1 MNPSQSTP
9 LADRRAKTIFAVD
22 DSSEMQ
28 PILQAALK
36 GAGYAIVSNL
46 SAAECLA
53 SLKERRADGFLLD
66 IQMPG
71 MDGLELCR
79 AIRKMGGYKETP
91 IIFLTVNNTH
101 ADIKSCIE
109 AGGNDYI
116 VKPVNAKTL
125 VQRLRDSGVLAIAIA
140 PGQVRFVTHLD
151 ITSAMVEEAIAAI
164 AQL

>member
-1 MNPSQSTP
+1 MNSGPNNTQP
-9 LADRRAKTIFAVD
+9 ERRSKTIFAVD
-22 DSSEMQ
+22 DSTEMQ
-28 PILQAALK
+28 PILQSALT
-36 GAGYAIVSNL
+36 GAGYSMVSAL

-66 IQMPG
+66 IQMPS

-79 AIRKMGGYKETP
+79 EIRKLGGYKDTP

-101 ADIKSCIE
+101 ADIKRCVE

-125 VQRLRDSGVLAIAIA
+125 VQRLDRWVLKRGAKAEV
-140 PGQVRFVTHLD
+140 G
-151 ITSAMVEEAIAAI
+151 
-164 AQL
+164 